1 MKDKKRFLLILL
13 AFVLILAGAAVVYRM
28 YGDMPMPGTVA
39 QPQTEQAV
47 EAPDFTVY
55 DEDGNPV
62 KLSDFRGKPVVLN
75 FWASWCGPC
84 KSVQAAFDK
93 LSQELGEDVVFM
105 MINATDG
112 GRETVDTAK
121 EFIAQSGYSFPVY
134 YDTDCEANYLYGIS
148 ALPTTF
154 FIDADGYAVGYT
166 SGAMS
171 EAFLRECIGYIHG

>member
-1 MKDKKRFLLILL
+1 MKEKKSFLLLVI
-13 AFVLILAGAAVVYRM
+13 AFVLILAAAGVVYRM
-28 YGDMPMPGTVA
+28 YGDTALPGTVA
-39 QPQTEQAV
+39 QPQTTQKV

-55 DEDGNPV
+55 DGEGNPV
-62 KLSDFRGKPVVLN
+62 KLSDFRGRPVVMN

-84 KSVQAAFDK
+84 KSEMPAFDK
-93 LSQELGEDVVFM
+93 IHGELGDEVVFL

-112 GRETVDTAK
+112 GRETMDTAK
-121 EFIAQSGYSFPVY
+121 EFITQSGYSFPVY
-134 YDTDCEANYLYGIS
+134 YDTGYEANYLYGVS

-171 EAFLRECIGYIHG
+171 EAFLRECIGLIHG